1 MTRDLM
7 TVTVAPALRAL
18 DIPSPAVGLWFP
30 IAVAGFVGLA
40 VLLLIVTLA
49 WPQSKARQRIDQ
61 ISHFGPARAT
71 PAAEEPA
78 DSGPGALARS
88 AMRASQ
94 QLVRAGGQEARIA
107 IRLERA
113 GIRLRPHEWVLIRIG
128 AVVVGLVLG
137 LILVDA
143 FGAVLGAIVGFLA
156 TSLFMQ
162 IKLTR
167 RVESFADQLP
177 DGLQLVIGSLRSGFS
192 LPQALDALVRESPE
206 PLASEFGRAVGEY
219 RLGGDL
225 ADALERVA
233 ARTKNPD
240 LGWAIIAIRIQR
252 EVGGNLAEVLQTAVE
267 TMRERGRLR
276 RHVRSLSAEGRLSG
290 YILIALPVVLG
301 LFMFLARRDYLRPLY
316 TQPLGIMML
325 LVGGV
330 LLIGGILWMLRVV
343 KVEV

>member
-7 TVTVAPALRAL
+7 TVTMAPALRAL
-18 DIPSPAVGLWFP
+18 DLPTVALPSWFP
-30 IAVAGFVGLA
+30 FLLAGIMAVA
-40 VLLLIVTLA
+40 VLLLVIAVA
-49 WPQSKARQRIDQ
+49 WPQSKARRRIDQ
-61 ISHFGPARAT
+61 IQHFGPARAT
-71 PAAEEPA
+71 PAAEEQA
-78 DSGPGALARS
+78 EAGPSAIARS
-88 AMRASQ
+88 ALRASQ

-107 IRLERA
+107 VRLERA
-113 GIRLRPHEWVLIRIG
+113 GIRLRPHEWVLIRSG
-128 AVVVGLVLG
+128 AVVLGLILG
-137 LILVDA
+137 LILVDITGA
-143 FGAVLGAIVGFLA
+143 FLGAVVGFLA
-156 TSLFMQ
+156 TSLVMQ

-167 RVESFADQLP
+167 RVEGFADQLP

-233 ARTKNPD
+233 GRTKNPD

-301 LFMFLARRDYLRPLY
+301 LFMFLTRRDYLRPLY

-325 LVGGV
+325 LTGGV

>member
-7 TVTVAPALRAL
+7 TVTLAPRFHAL
-18 DIPSPAVGLWFP
+18 DLPSVPMPSWTPYLLAGIVAAAVILLVT
-30 IAVAGFVGLA
+30 AV
-40 VLLLIVTLA
+40 A

-71 PAAEEPA
+71 PAAAEQA
-78 DSGPGALARS
+78 DAGPSALARS
-88 AMRASQ
+88 ALRASQ

-107 IRLERA
+107 VRLERA
-113 GIRLRPHEWVLIRIG
+113 GIKLRPHEWVLIRIG
-128 AVVVGLVLG
+128 AVVLGLILG
-137 LILVDA
+137 LILVDLA
-143 FGAVLGAIVGFLA
+143 GAILGAIVGFLA
-156 TSLFMQ
+156 TALFMQ

-167 RVESFADQLP
+167 RVEGFADQLP

-192 LPQALDALVRESPE
+192 LPQALDSLVRESPE

-233 ARTKNPD
+233 ARTKNLD

-290 YILIALPVVLG
+290 YILIALPLVLG
-301 LFMFLARRDYLRPLY
+301 AVMFLTRRDYLRPLY

-330 LLIGGILWMLRVV
+330 LLIAGVLWMLRVV

>member
-1 MTRDLM
+1 M
-7 TVTVAPALRAL
+7 PAAL
-18 DIPSPAVGLWFP
+18 ASIIGIALVLLVIAVG
-30 IAVAGFVGLA
+30 
-40 VLLLIVTLA
+40 
-49 WPQSKARQRIDQ
+49 WPQSRARARIDQ
-61 ISHFGPARAT
+61 ISHFGPARTSAT
-71 PAAEEPA
+71 A
-78 DSGPGALARS
+78 DAQSEGGPSAIARS
-88 AMRASQ
+88 ALKASQ

-107 IRLERA
+107 VRLERA
-113 GIRLRPHEWVLIRIG
+113 GIRLRPHEWLLIRVG
-128 AVVVGLVLG
+128 AVVVGLIIG
-137 LILVDA
+137 LLLVDVV
-143 FGAVLGAIVGFLA
+143 GAVLGGAVGFLA

-167 RVESFADQLP
+167 RIEAFAEQLP

-206 PLASEFGRAVGEY
+206 PLASEFGRAIGEY

-290 YILIALPVVLG
+290 YILIALPVVLAT
-301 LFMFLARRDYLRPLY
+301 FMFLARRDYLRPLY
-316 TQPLGIMML
+316 TEPLGILML
-325 LVGGV
+325 LVGAV
-330 LLIGGILWMLRVV
+330 LLIAGILWMLRVV

>member
-1 MTRDLM
+1 M
-7 TVTVAPALRAL
+7 TVTAAPAVRAL
-18 DIPSPAVGLWFP
+18 AIPSPPGWSLWVLLGIVG
-30 IAVAGFVGLA
+30 AA
-40 VLLLIVTLA
+40 VLVLVITLM
-49 WPQSKARQRIDQ
+49 WPQSRARQRIDQ
-61 ISHFGPARAT
+61 ISHFGPART
-71 PAAEEPA
+71 SPTA
-78 DSGPGALARS
+78 DEQPESGPGAFARS

-94 QLVRAGGQEARIA
+94 QIVRAGGQEARIA
-107 IRLERA
+107 VRLERA

-128 AVVVGLVLG
+128 AVVAGLIIG
-137 LILVDA
+137 LILVDV
-143 FGAVLGAIVGFLA
+143 FGAILGAVVGFLA

-316 TQPLGIMML
+316 TQPLGVMML

>member
-1 MTRDLM
+1 MTGDLIA
-7 TVTVAPALRAL
+7 VNVAPPSLALSFPYGML
-18 DIPSPAVGLWFP
+18 PSWTPFLL
-30 IAVAGFVGLA
+30 AGIMALA
-40 VLLLIVTLA
+40 VLVLVIAIA
-49 WPQSKARQRIDQ
+49 WPQSRARARIDQ

-71 PAAEEPA
+71 PAAEPQAE
-78 DSGPGALARS
+78 SGPGGLARS

-94 QLVRAGGQEARIA
+94 QIVKAGGQEARIA
-107 IRLERA
+107 VRLERA
-113 GIRLRPHEWVLIRIG
+113 GIRLRPHEWVLIRVG
-128 AVVVGLVLG
+128 AVVLG
-137 LILVDA
+137 LILGLIMVDVL
-143 FGAVLGAIVGFLA
+143 GAVLGGIVGFLV
-156 TSLFMQ
+156 TSLFLQ
-162 IKLTR
+162 IKLSR
-167 RVESFADQLP
+167 RVEGFADQLP

-290 YILIALPVVLG
+290 YILIALPVVIG
-301 LFMFLARRDYLRPLY
+301 LFMFLTRREYLRPLY
-316 TQPLGIMML
+316 TEPLGILML

-330 LLIGGILWMLRVV
+330 LLIGGVLWMLRVV

>member
-7 TVTVAPALRAL
+7 TVTVSPRVHALGLPTVAL
-18 DIPSPAVGLWFP
+18 PNWFP
-30 IAVAGFVGLA
+30 YLLAGIVATA
-40 VLLLIVTLA
+40 IILLVISVA
-49 WPQSKARQRIDQ
+49 WPQSKARKRIDQ

-71 PAAEEPA
+71 PIVDERA
-78 DSGPGALARS
+78 DAGPGGLARS

-94 QLVRAGGQEARIA
+94 QIVRAGGQEARIA
-107 IRLERA
+107 VRLERA

-128 AVVVGLVLG
+128 AVVLGLVLG
-137 LILVDA
+137 WILVDIV
-143 FGAVLGAIVGFLA
+143 GAVLGALVGLLA
-156 TSLFMQ
+156 TTLYLQ
-162 IKLTR
+162 IQLTR
-167 RVESFADQLP
+167 RVDGFADQLP

-233 ARTKNPD
+233 ARTRNPD

-290 YILIALPVVLG
+290 YVLIALPVVIG
-301 LFMFLARRDYLRPLY
+301 AFMFLARRDYVRPLY

-325 LVGGV
+325 LGGGV
-330 LLIGGILWMLRVV
+330 LLIGGVLWMLRVV